1 MCDFE
6 VVSYNVNGL
15 GDDRKRRK
23 IFNYMKKH
31 TSGKAYFWYFFK
43 KLIQSKKSKSY
54 LNTNGEV
61 KCFSVTV
68 LPVVEGSAF
77 ASGMTLII
85 KLLKSLMI
93 KTVGILLQE
102 WRYRASFT
110 F

>member
-1 MCDFE
+1 MYDCE

-15 GDDRKRRK
+15 GDDWKRRK

-31 TSGKAYFWYFFK
+31 TFGKAIVFFK

-54 LNTNGEV
+54 LNTIGKV

-68 LPVVEGSAF
+68 LLAVEGFAF
-77 ASGMTLII
+77 ASGMTFIT

-93 KTVGILLQE
+93 KTVGKLLQE
-102 WRYRASFT
+102 WRYRVSLT